1 MRGSLV
7 LVVAGVGLS
16 ACVTTKPYNPDNIS
30 AARLIEVSQICEQ
43 VMGLNPSDPLT
54 RNLWSGDPDPGYETN
69 DYRGCVTT
77 LSNSLV
83 DDVVAQRGR
92 SADGGCRASGLKPG
106 SPEFGVCVVNA
117 SEQRVEPLRAAN
129 GPVIPFSQ
137 ASAPQPESSINE
149 EDRRQQLA
157 CAEVGLEP
165 GQSGFSR
172 CMDGL
177 RRALFAHLVNQSY
190 TN

>member
-1 MRGSLV
+1 MRRIL

-30 AARLIEVSQICEQ
+30 SARLTEVSQICEQ
-43 VMGLNPSDPLT
+43 VMGLNPSQPLT
-54 RNLWSGDPDPGYETN
+54 RNLWAGDPDPGYETN

-77 LSNSLV
+77 LSNSLADV
-83 DDVVAQRGR
+83 VVAQSGR
-92 SADGGCRASGLKPG
+92 SADSGCRASGLKPG

-129 GPVIPFSQ
+129 GPVVPFSR
-137 ASAPQPESSINE
+137 ASARMPGSSINE
-149 EDRRQQLA
+149 LDWRQQLA

-165 GQSGFSR
+165 GQNGFSR
-172 CMDGL
+172 CTDEL
-177 RRALFAHLVNQSY
+177 RRVLFARQVNQSY